1 MSELNS
7 GLNSDLYEETVTSQ
21 IHFQGQ
27 ILNVRVDQVKLPD
40 GNTTKREVVEH
51 SGGVTIIPV
60 TDAGEIILVKQY
72 RKAADQV
79 LLELPAGKLE
89 PEEDP
94 ETCAGREL
102 EEETGYRAGKLEKL
116 FSFYT
121 TPGYSDEILHL
132 YLAGELVKS
141 VTSMDDGEFI
151 EIKKIK
157 MEEIDKYIN
166 QGKIKDAKTIIGLQ
180 FLKAGNDY
188 E

>member
-1 MSELNS
+1 MSELNIELDEKTIAS
-7 GLNSDLYEETVTSQ
+7 KM
-21 IHFQGQ
+21 HFQGK
-27 ILNVRVDQVKLPD
+27 ILNVRVDTVKLPD
-40 GNTTKREVVEH
+40 GKTADREIVEH

-60 TDAGEIILVKQY
+60 TDGGEIILVKQF

-89 PEEDP
+89 PGEEP
-94 ETCAGREL
+94 ENCADREL
-102 EEETGYRAGKLEKL
+102 EEETGYRAQKLEKL

-132 YLAGELVKS
+132 YLADELVES
-141 VTSMDDGEFI
+141 STSLDDGEFI

-157 MEEIDKYIN
+157 EDEIDSYIN

-180 FLKAGNDY
+180 LLQAGNCY